1 MPACW
6 STSCSREP
14 SCGQK
19 LVFHPASAP
28 RCVRRRCVVGY
39 GGGGM
44 DIACDAPVTSRS
56 PTTIKELCLAL
67 LSVIGRAWR
76 EVSPEMSIMG
86 CRTAVGV
93 VIVAGALAACG
104 LSAPP
109 RVGSVSL
116 PSSTVSTTTSRGPDV
131 GPTVSPMSPRAGS
144 VFSGVKLLGQ
154 REITS
159 NSDNDPA
166 AYQYR
171 LRYSLDRIETAE
183 MVNSRDQLGFVRT
196 QVATAATVFITNTT
210 SHRNAPLIDLR
221 GVIIGAGYKF
231 DRGICHRRNI
241 PLAQRNDYCFVSF
254 WISPGNQDSSD
265 ELAVGETR
273 QLGDSSPAIWEIP
286 PLMRNARDALVKD
299 LLSPDLYFI
308 ASAGP
313 GYYFVPKNQ
322 CTISFDLSGGHAI
335 LDTQPRINVC
345 AES

>member
-1 MPACW
+1 M
-6 STSCSREP
+6 
-14 SCGQK
+14 
-19 LVFHPASAP
+19 
-28 RCVRRRCVVGY
+28 
-39 GGGGM
+39 
-44 DIACDAPVTSRS
+44 
-56 PTTIKELCLAL
+56 KELCLAL

-76 EVSPEMSIMG
+76 EVSPEMSVMR

-93 VIVAGALAACG
+93 VGVAGVLAACG

-109 RVGSVSL
+109 PGGSVSL
-116 PSSTVSTTTSRGPDV
+116 PSSTVSTTTSRVPDV
-131 GPTVSPMSPRAGS
+131 GSTVSPMSPGAGS
-144 VFSGVKLLGQ
+144 VFSGVKMIGQ

-159 NSDNDPA
+159 NSDDDPA

-183 MVNSRDQLGFVRT
+183 VANLHDQSGFVHT
-196 QVATAATVFITNTT
+196 QVTTAATVFITNTT
-210 SHRNAPLIDLR
+210 LHRNAPLIDLR

-231 DRGICHRRNI
+231 DRGICHQRSI
-241 PLAQRNDYCFVSF
+241 PLAQRNGYCFVSF
-254 WISPGNQDSSD
+254 WVSPGKQGSTD
-265 ELAVGETR
+265 ELAVDETR
-273 QLGDSSPAIWEIP
+273 QLCNSSPGTWEIP
-286 PLMRNARDALVKD
+286 PLARNAKDALAKD
-299 LLSPDLYFI
+299 LSSPDLYFI